1 MSSASKSSKQFIIWL
16 EDLDTY
22 VQEGSN
28 QPSLFASEREAK
40 KCAKEL
46 WPNSPWRIETK
57 SHIKVAERRW
67 EEQEKKRIKERTT
80 KVTAGGFCFHF
91 IPPVSTRKFCVFLF
105 ENRIERV
112 EAKHSAKTL
121 EAAKAWAEK
130 AAKKFIS
137 LDHPD
142 RSIQILNCTD
152 PQLPTWETL
161 EEISLPPDT
170 KSKLK
175 SKKKVTKVIK
185 NNVSPEGKPQ
195 PVPHMSPAGKWVCP
209 ISGKQYEAGKSVPK
223 RIFTNIL
230 KAVSEAPDD
239 YLAVDKWKAFSYGD
253 GWVCPYTGKV
263 FSRTGKRLDD
273 HISKQRKQIKENI
286 L

>member
-185 NNVSPEGKPQ
+185 NNVS
-195 PVPHMSPAGKWVCP
+195 
-209 ISGKQYEAGKSVPK
+209 AGKSVPK
-223 RIFTNIL
+223 RIFTNII

-239 YLAVDKWKAFSYGD
+239 YLAVGKWKAFSYGD